1 MRFIRIDIFIRNA
14 SALALPPYE
23 THFDAHA
30 RPTLIAMHS
39 ASSQNAL
46 NWIFNAAFCKT
57 ASHTLCSFTPSWKSP
72 GVTVQFEHCIV
83 WCILHTSCSALLLS
97 PLNIRSNRG
106 LEQNPKNHCFGV
118 FQVCPGV
125 SLWSEYAP
133 RTTLEEAKFF
143 FWR

>member
-1 MRFIRIDIFIRNA
+1 MAHIKQVVEIKFKTKLTQNLQYPYDQKMRFICIDIFIRNA

-97 PLNIRSNRG
+97 PLNIKSNRWH
-106 LEQNPKNHCFGV
+106 LNR
-118 FQVCPGV
+118 
-125 SLWSEYAP
+125 A
-133 RTTLEEAKFF
+133 
-143 FWR
+143 